1 MKQFLTSEDS
11 VFIEELLGKQYNL
24 IKSSYVDY
32 PWQKRLKYLSFSDFG
47 ANRKLHSSIPGRS
60 CLDIYIFRLIK
71 RLWSVGELF
80 SRLRWKEYCK
90 MMIHNHYL

>member
-1 MKQFLTSEDS
+1 MKQSLTSEDC
-11 VFIEELLGKQYNL
+11 VYIEKLLGKQYDL

-47 ANRKLHSSIPGRS
+47 ANRKLQSSIPGRS
-60 CLDIYIFRLIK
+60 CPEIYIFRLIK

-90 MMIHNHYL
+90 MMIYNHYL